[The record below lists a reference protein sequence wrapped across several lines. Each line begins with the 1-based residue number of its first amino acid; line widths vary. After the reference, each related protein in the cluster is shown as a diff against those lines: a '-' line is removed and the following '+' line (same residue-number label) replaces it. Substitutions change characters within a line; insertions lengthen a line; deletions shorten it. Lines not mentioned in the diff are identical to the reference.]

1 MRRTNRYMRTMMVSR
16 VPRGLIAMVGLLSLS
31 HLASAQISLVHVTSC
46 GAQTFPTST
55 CAIPSTGSGNVLVA
69 AWTSA
74 NGAGG
79 TTITSVTDNAGNVY
93 AEAGGARST
102 NTTANTMADIWYAH
116 NSVAGATLVTI
127 TPSPS
132 GTAGTAVIWEFSGVE
147 PYSPLDQTAVLNS
160 RSATTTPSG
169 AAVVT
174 TSPAEVVVSVANVQG
189 TVTGVK
195 SGNSFT
201 NDSTASGEGWAHF
214 IASSTGTYAPQWA
227 TSTSGTF
234 CSSTVSFI
242 AASSGGGA
250 CDLNHDGVVNVVDV
264 QLAVNMDLGLIPCPA
279 DIDGGVCGPALVQQ
293 IVNAAL
299 GEGCAAAVSHSVSLT
314 WTASTSA
321 NIAGY
326 NVYRSTTSGGPYTQL
341 NASLLTTTSY
351 TDNSVTAGQTY
362 YYVATSVDTSNDQ
375 GAYSN
380 QAQTTV
386 PTT

>member
-1 MRRTNRYMRTMMVSR
+1 
-16 VPRGLIAMVGLLSLS
+16 
-31 HLASAQISLVHVTSC
+31 
-46 GAQTFPTST
+46 
-55 CAIPSTGSGNVLVA
+55 
-69 AWTSA
+69 
-74 NGAGG
+74 
-79 TTITSVTDNAGNVY
+79 
-93 AEAGGARST
+93 
-102 NTTANTMADIWYAH
+102 
-116 NSVAGATLVTI
+116 
-127 TPSPS
+127 
-132 GTAGTAVIWEFSGVE
+132 
-147 PYSPLDQTAVLNS
+147 
-160 RSATTTPSG
+160 
-169 AAVVT
+169 
-174 TSPAEVVVSVANVQG
+174 
-189 TVTGVK
+189 
-195 SGNSFT
+195 
-201 NDSTASGEGWAHF
+201 
-214 IASSTGTYAPQWA
+214 
-227 TSTSGTF
+227 
-234 CSSTVSFI
+234 
-242 AASSGGGA
+242 
-250 CDLNHDGVVNVVDV
+250 VNVVDV

-375 GAYSN
+375 SAYSN